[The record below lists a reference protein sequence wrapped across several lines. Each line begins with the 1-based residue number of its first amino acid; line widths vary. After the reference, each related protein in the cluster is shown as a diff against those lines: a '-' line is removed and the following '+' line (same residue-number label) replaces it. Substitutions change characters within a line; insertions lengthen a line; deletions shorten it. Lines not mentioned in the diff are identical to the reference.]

1 MFVFNLYT
9 LLYNIILFKN
19 GECISDALAVKEVPD
34 AAGEKNTTRNYLDG
48 VLNIPYLIV
57 KVICFPVFFLH

>member
-19 GECISDALAVKEVPD
+19 GECILDALAVKEVPD
-34 AAGEKNTTRNYLDG
+34 AAGEKTPPEIIWM
-48 VLNIPYLIV
+48 VS
-57 KVICFPVFFLH
+57 